1 MEKIRVNENK
11 TQPCNCNYIES
22 WRALTTKKSLKLSKS
37 WLHARYLGAEFD
49 NHCDVLFRERTQRKK
64 CTSVPKTPALS
75 WASCPKVVCCI
86 TASQSIP
93 LHLCS
98 RGFYWCFAL
107 FLSPLSDSVLNL
119 LRWFYRLWTWSKSF
133 FLLVQVFCARGTRGF
148 HASLVLPLPVRTLEV
163 WIPETTTFAHLAQC
177 NGRKKFVVLLPWRL
191 MLAMKGNSWIWM
203 LVCLLIY
210 LLLCSAVG
218 KYFHLSPCL
227 VKNTLFITAG
237 SRVQNWTA
245 IISPCPGPLLVLSG
259 MLRGWQKTHEEF
271 LRKKWP
277 PSFCKATPTSS
288 FLLLPWDASS
298 LPRDAG
304 VPHTV
309 DGAASA
315 CLAPLSG
322 EGMPCHFSCS
332 SCLLLYPVCEL
343 LTLIA
348 PSPAR
353 APLPLPSSKTVSC
366 FLESGSMRA
375 SCWLV

>member
-22 WRALTTKKSLKLSKS
+22 QRALTTKKSLKLSKP
-37 WLHARYLGAEFD
+37 WLHARNLGAEFD
-49 NHCDVLFRERTQRKK
+49 NHCDVLFREKTQRKK
-64 CTSVPKTPALS
+64 CTSVPKTPALN
-75 WASCPKVVCCI
+75 WASCPKVVCRI

-93 LHLCS
+93 PHLCS
-98 RGFYWCFAL
+98 RGFHWCFAL
-107 FLSPLSDSVLNL
+107 FLSPLNDSVLNL
-119 LRWFYRLWTWSKSF
+119 LRWWCYHLWSWSKSS
-133 FLLVQVFCARGTRGF
+133 FLSVQAFCAQGTHEF
-148 HASLVLPLPVRTLEV
+148 HATPVLALPVRTLEV
-163 WIPETTTFAHLAQC
+163 WIPETTTFAHLAQY

-237 SRVQNWTA
+237 TRVQNWTA
-245 IISPCPGPLLVLSG
+245 IISPCPGSILVLIE
-259 MLRGWQKTHEEF
+259 MLQGWQKTCEGF

-288 FLLLPWDASS
+288 FLPMALGCRLSAPGCWCA
-298 LPRDAG
+298 A
-304 VPHTV
+304 H
-309 DGAASA
+309 GAASA
-315 CLAPLSG
+315 CLASLNG
-322 EGMPCHFSCS
+322 GGMPCHFSCS

-348 PSPAR
+348 PSPAHS
-353 APLPLPSSKTVSC
+353 PLPLPSSKTV
-366 FLESGSMRA
+366 
-375 SCWLV
+375 